1 MAISQHVPKVDS
13 TMGIVALILNII
25 PIPGLGTII
34 AGVVSGTDVVK
45 HVIIGILQLVFS
57 FLLIGYIWSI
67 VWGIFIFLES
77 R

>member
-13 TMGIVALILNII
+13 TMGIIALILNII

-34 AGVVSGTDVVK
+34 AGVVSGNDVVK
-45 HVIIGILQLVFS
+45 HVIIGVLQLVFS